1 MSICVILCDYV
12 FFKVSAD
19 LLKLNIASL
28 KKPSESM
35 LPRFSVHMADF
46 LHSLERPMLLA
57 QFERRALLG
66 SPYFDSF
73 SLGHEML
80 SKVVVH
86 RP

>member
-1 MSICVILCDYV
+1 
-12 FFKVSAD
+12 
-19 LLKLNIASL
+19 
-28 KKPSESM
+28 
-35 LPRFSVHMADF
+35 MADF

-73 SLGHEML
+73 SLGHEMP